1 MRTKDVSRRRRRS
14 DAKAK
19 ELGLVDEE
27 CTRNVPHNREKDR
40 QGSWDGP
47 DCYTCTTGSGK
58 RGRTL
63 FIKAVTRSV
72 ARYEVTDC
80 VGKVLVS
87 GEIGLHSGTAQL
99 SEFKCLIGG
108 KDETLLRDWD

>member
-1 MRTKDVSRRRRRS
+1 MRTNEISRRRRRS

-27 CTRNVPHNREKDR
+27 STRNVPHNREKDR

-47 DCYTCTTGSGK
+47 DCYRCTIGSGK
-58 RGRTL
+58 GAKTL
-63 FIKAVTRSV
+63 ELVAITRSV
-72 ARYEVTDC
+72 ARYSVTNS
-80 VGKVLVS
+80 VGKVIDS
-87 GEIGLHSGTAQL
+87 GEIGLHSGVAKL